1 MAGVQEFQARTSAG
15 GEQFVGVQYARA
27 AAALGVLVFHAG
39 QRSGVDFAVGA
50 RGVDLFFVIS
60 GFIMWTVSTRRETR
74 PGAFLIARLKRI
86 VPLYWIATLALAI
99 GGLAGLFPTLR
110 QELGWTHLIQSLLF
124 IPHIS
129 PGSGQI
135 WPVLVPGWTLN
146 LEMFFYGVFA
156 VCLFLA
162 PRARLAALT
171 LSFLALVS
179 IGLIASP
186 TEAVA
191 VTYTNPLI
199 LEFVA
204 GVWLAVIARRV
215 PSPAAPAAAL
225 FAVAG
230 LTLLLIVP
238 FWGGLAERLACLIG
252 ATLCLYGVLSL
263 DLRQATRDIPLL
275 RTVGDAS
282 YSIYLWHG
290 VAVSIAA
297 VVAGKLG
304 LPPLIIIPASI
315 AGGLILGAA
324 SYFGLE
330 RPIARVLS
338 RPRRV
343 DVSSARPDA
352 AGVGQG

>member
-1 MAGVQEFQARTSAG
+1 MAGMQNLVARTSTAG
-15 GEQFVGVQYARA
+15 ERFVGVQYARG
-27 AAALGVLVFHAG
+27 AAALGVLIFHAA

-60 GFIMWTVSTRRETR
+60 GFIMWTVSIRRETR
-74 PGAFLIARLKRI
+74 PAVFLIARLKRI

-110 QELGWTHLIQSLLF
+110 QELSWTHLIQSLLF
-124 IPHIS
+124 IPHVS

-156 VCLFLA
+156 LCLFFT
-162 PRARLAALT
+162 PRTRLAALS
-171 LSFLALVS
+171 LSFLALVGA
-179 IGLIASP
+179 GLIARPSG
-186 TEAVA
+186 AMA
-191 VTYTNPLI
+191 ITYTNPLI

-204 GVWLAVIARRV
+204 GVWLAVIVRRI
-215 PSPAAPAAAL
+215 PSPSSPAAAL
-225 FAVAG
+225 IAVAG
-230 LTLLLIVP
+230 LTLLVIVP

-252 ATLCLYGVLSL
+252 ATACLYGVVSL
-263 DLRQATRDIPLL
+263 DLRHVTREIPLL
-275 RTVGDAS
+275 RLTGDAS

-297 VVAGKLG
+297 VVASRLG
-304 LPPLIIIPASI
+304 LPPLIIIPASV
-315 AGGLILGAA
+315 AGGLILGAC

-330 RPIARVLS
+330 KPIGRLLS
-338 RPRRV
+338 RPRWAA
-343 DVSSARPDA
+343 VSSARPEST
-352 AGVGQG
+352 GVGQG